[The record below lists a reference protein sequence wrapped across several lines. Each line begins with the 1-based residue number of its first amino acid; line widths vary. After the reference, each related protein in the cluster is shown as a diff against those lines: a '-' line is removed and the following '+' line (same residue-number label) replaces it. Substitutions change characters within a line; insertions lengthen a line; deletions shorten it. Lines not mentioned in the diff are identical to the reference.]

1 MKAIISILIIFL
13 VLTGCGPINVETKDV
28 KTEPVEYKLDGHH
41 IVEITID
48 GCQYLAS
55 YNNTTI
61 KCFIHKG
68 NCINHK
74 DTIK

>member
-13 VLTGCGPINVETKDV
+13 VLTGCGPINVETRDI
-28 KTEPVEYKLDGHH
+28 KTEPLEYKLDGHH

-48 GCQYLAS
+48 GYQYLAS
-55 YNNTTI
+55 YSTESIIYFT
-61 KCFIHKG
+61 HKG
-68 NCINHK
+68 NCNNHK